1 MRIALATCSKLPD
14 WEKDDNALRLAFRER
29 GVELLQPTWDDT
41 AFDWA
46 GCDACLIRTTWDYQ
60 ERYDE
65 FIAWARRVS
74 GETKLFN
81 PFEIVR
87 WNTDKRYLRDLES
100 RGFPIVPTV
109 WIDVGCS
116 IDLRGVLAD
125 RGWERAIL
133 KPVIGSTS
141 REILRFD
148 ATNMGIEAAT
158 RHLDRLLKRESMI
171 LQQYLSSVETEGELS
186 VILIDGEITHCVRK
200 IPVSGDYRVQDDF
213 GGTDEPA
220 ELSATDLDS
229 ARRIVESVDAP
240 WLYARVDFLTDYDGR
255 LRLTELEMVEPSL
268 FFRHCRQAADR
279 LADALCRRLKAG

>member
-1 MRIALATCSKLPD
+1 M
-14 WEKDDNALRLAFRER
+14 
-29 GVELLQPTWDDT
+29 ELLQPTWDDT

-148 ATNMGIEAAT
+148 ATNIGIEAAT

-240 WLYARVDFLTDYDGR
+240 WLYARVDFLTDYEGR